1 MSDLSIKEGL
11 SYLFG
16 EVNIEKND
24 ISNEKLAYLPI
35 SKIFSSENQPR
46 KNFSEDEINELAQ
59 SIKEHGILQP
69 ILVRPKGDNYE
80 IIAGDRRY
88 RASKICDLEKI
99 PCLIENISDETAS
112 VYALIENIQRKNLN
126 IIEEAEGFNR
136 LIDMHGLSHDE
147 AAQYVGKSRSYITN
161 TMRLLKLHEKVRK
174 MLSDNLIPMGQG
186 RALLSLPEEKQVEAA
201 ELIVSMELNTR
212 QTETLVKKMLF
223 SQDNFQKTTTKPM
236 FLEDYSSKLTDYLD
250 SQFKIS
256 KVGDKFKVSGVFE
269 SEYDFKKFLSMLG
282 LH

>member
-16 EVNIEKND
+16 EVNNEKND
-24 ISNEKLAYLPI
+24 INSEKLLYLPI

-46 KNFSEDEINELAQ
+46 KNFSENELNELAQ

-69 ILVRPKGDNYE
+69 ILVRPKGDDYE

-136 LIDMHGLSHDE
+136 LIDIHGFSHDE

-174 MLSDNLIPMGQG
+174 MLSDNLLPMGQG
-186 RALLSLPEEKQVEAA
+186 RALLPLSDEKQLEAA
-201 ELIVSMELNTR
+201 QLIVSQELNTR
-212 QTETLVKKMLF
+212 QTEALVKRMLF
-223 SQDNFQKTTTKPM
+223 DSNRFPNDILKPI
-236 FLEDYSSKLTDYLD
+236 FLEDYSARITNHLD
-250 SQFKIS
+250 SKFKIS
-256 KVGDKFKVSGVFE
+256 KHGDQFKISGVFE
-269 SEYDFKKFLSMLG
+269 SEYDFKKFLSLLG
-282 LH
+282 LN